1 MKYKIIDNF
10 LSKELFDNIKN
21 LLTNNVY
28 FPWYLS
34 HGVSETNDGNIQFC
48 HTFYSNN
55 EKTSNHFNVLEPVLE
70 KFKTDSL
77 VRIKA
82 NLLSK
87 TNKIIEHGFHED
99 ITYNNKNLIANTA
112 VYYLNTNNG
121 YTKFKDKNII
131 VNSVENRML
140 IFKSNLKH
148 CGTTCTDSDF
158 RAVLNFNYF

>member
-10 LSKELFDNIKN
+10 LPKELFDNIKN
-21 LLTNNVY
+21 LLINNVY

-34 HGVSETNDGNIQFC
+34 HGVSEINDGNIQFC
-48 HTFYSNN
+48 HTFYFND
-55 EKTSNHFNVLEPVLE
+55 EKTSSHFNVLEPVLE
-70 KFKTDSL
+70 KFKTNSL

-87 TNKIIEHGFHED
+87 TNKIIEHSFHED
-99 ITYNNKNLIANTA
+99 IIYNNKNLIANTA

-140 IFKSNLKH
+140 VFKSNLKH

-158 RAVLNFNYF
+158 RVVLNFNYF

>member
-1 MKYKIIDNF
+1 MKYRIIDNF
-10 LSKELFDNIKN
+10 LPKELFNNIKN
-21 LLTNNVY
+21 LLTNNNY

-34 HGVSETNDGNIQFC
+34 HGVTDENDGYIQFC
-48 HTFYSNN
+48 HTFYFNN
-55 EKTSNHFNVLEPVLE
+55 EKLSSHFNVLEPVLNQL
-70 KFKTDSL
+70 KIDSL

-99 ITYNNKNLIANTA
+99 ITYNDKNLIANTA

-121 YTKFKDKNII
+121 YTKFKDKDII
-131 VNSVENRML
+131 VDSVENRML

-158 RAVLNFNYF
+158 RAVINFNWF

>member
-10 LSKELFDNIKN
+10 LPKESFDNIKN
-21 LLTNNVY
+21 SLTNNF

-34 HGVSETNDGNIQFC
+34 NGVTDKNDGHMQFC
-48 HTFYSNN
+48 HTFYFDN
-55 EKTSNHFNVLEPVLE
+55 EKLSGYFNLLVPILE
-70 KFKTDSL
+70 KFKFDAL

-82 NLLSK
+82 NLLFK
-87 TNKIIEHGFHED
+87 TNKIIEHDFHED
-99 ITYNNKNLIANTA
+99 ITYNDKNLIANTA

-121 YTKFKDKNII
+121 YTKFKNKNII

-140 IFKSNLKH
+140 IFKSNLEH

-158 RAVLNFNYF
+158 RAVINFNWF